1 MKCDRPLFVLSFS
14 ILAGMYTAVTMPRSL
29 LYGSLA
35 LFAFF
40 TVFHFF
46 TRNRYTLSLIITLC
60 GVVAAIFYFDA
71 YQDRHR
77 DKIYALEQLDGGS
90 AYGIVKESHTSYAS
104 SYYTVTVSSFNG
116 TDIEPVNVNV
126 YTDDILSP
134 GDMVIMQGRF
144 KGFSPASNYRYNY
157 SNNIDAYFYADSI
170 ALASES
176 SFSFRRLFY
185 QIKSGLTQ
193 NMKRLYDTDTAPIA
207 AAMGFGDKSLL
218 SNDVNDK
225 FRSAGLSHA
234 LVVSGL
240 HVGFIVAA
248 VNRLMYFLPVSKR
261 LKNIA
266 AAIFVLLFMGI
277 AGFTPSIIR
286 AGSLIIV
293 YLLGRSL
300 VVETDSFTVLAVV
313 VLVSVL
319 QNPYSAVNA
328 SLLLS
333 YSAYFGVVY
342 AAQFAAGKN
351 FNKLFTG
358 LLVSA
363 GAVAATSPVMALLGM
378 DTTLLAPVFN
388 LLRSPFIMVVCVLS
402 FFTAIICYIPV
413 FGAVLDF
420 PLVFVNKVCI
430 HILLYISRVAEDN
443 FGFAMINLGESRAKF
458 IIACTVVAFGFVC
471 VQLKNPKIKIILLR
485 AVPLVSFL
493 CYNYADNRFVTVKAF
508 DSSRETSFVV
518 SGSKNYLILAQDID
532 RNKLESILSENNL
545 TEFDGLIYCLEDPG
559 RADLGLCKN
568 SLTVT
573 ESGHYDFED
582 FSLEASVEKGAMKY
596 IFDVCGTTF
605 SFSHKKAEFS
615 GENTDYYFYG
625 NDAPEIINSQKIYYF
640 YPLLKS
646 QTEQVQN
653 LGAVELYDTLTI
665 KIDRSSGKSF
675 IVRDVKNFGYGI

>member
-1 MKCDRPLFVLSFS
+1 M
-14 ILAGMYTAVTMPRSL
+14 
-29 LYGSLA
+29 YGSLA
-35 LFAFF
+35 LSAFF

-46 TRNRYTLSLIITLC
+46 TRNKYTLALIISLC
-60 GVVAAIFYFDA
+60 GTVAATAYFDV
-71 YQDRHR
+71 YKDRHR
-77 DKIYALEQLDGGS
+77 DKIYELEQLGSGS

-104 SYYTVTVSSFNG
+104 SYYTVSVSNFN
-116 TDIEPVNVNV
+116 DNNIEPVNVNV

-134 GDMVIMQGRF
+134 GDVVVMQGRF
-144 KGFSPASNYRYNY
+144 KGFSPTSNYQYNY
-157 SNNIDAYFYADSI
+157 SKNIDAYFYADSI
-170 ALASES
+170 ALASDS
-176 SFSFRRLFY
+176 SFSLQRMFFY
-185 QIKSGLTQ
+185 MKSALTQ
-193 NMKRLYDTDTAPIA
+193 SVKKLYDTDTAPVA

-218 SNDVNDK
+218 SNDVRDK
-225 FRSAGLSHA
+225 FQSAGLSHA

-266 AAIFVLLFMGI
+266 AAIFVLVFMGI
-277 AGFTPSIIR
+277 AGFTPSVIR
-286 AGSLIIV
+286 AGALIIV
-293 YLLGRSL
+293 YLLGRSF
-300 VVETDSFTVLAVV
+300 VVETDSYTVLAIV
-313 VLVSVL
+313 VLISVV

-342 AAQFAAGKN
+342 AAQITAEKN
-351 FNKLFTG
+351 FNKLLSG
-358 LLVSA
+358 LFISA
-363 GAVAATSPVMALLGM
+363 GAVVATSPVLALLGM

-402 FFTAIICYIPV
+402 FFTAIAFYIPV
-413 FGAVLDF
+413 VGAVLNF

-430 HILLYISRVAEDN
+430 HILLYISHVAEDN

-458 IIACTVVAFGFVC
+458 IIACTAVAFGFVC
-471 VQLKNPKIKIILLR
+471 IQIKNPKIKIILLR
-485 AVPLVSFL
+485 VVPLVSFL

-508 DSSRETSFVV
+508 DSSRETAFVI

-559 RADLGLCKN
+559 RADMSLCN
-568 SLTVT
+568 DSLTVT

-582 FSLEASVEKGAMKY
+582 FSLEASVEKGALKY
-596 IFDVCGTTF
+596 VFDVCGTTF
-605 SFSHKKAEFS
+605 SFSHKKADFS
-615 GENTDYYFYG
+615 GENTDYFFYG
-625 NDAPEIINSQKIYYF
+625 NDAPQTVDSRKIFYF
-640 YPLLKS
+640 YPILKS
-646 QTEQVQN
+646 QTEQAQS

-665 KIDRSSGKSF
+665 KIDRSSGKNF
-675 IVRDVKNFGYGI
+675 IVKDVKNFGYGI

>member
-1 MKCDRPLFVLSFS
+1 M
-14 ILAGMYTAVTMPRSL
+14 
-29 LYGSLA
+29 YGSLA

-40 TVFHFF
+40 AVFHFL
-46 TRNRYTLSLIITLC
+46 TRNKYTLALIISLC
-60 GVVAAIFYFDA
+60 GVVAATVYFDA
-71 YQDRHR
+71 YKGRHR
-77 DKIYALEQLDGGS
+77 DKIYELEQLGSGS

-104 SYYTVTVSSFNG
+104 SYYTISVSEFNG
-116 TDIEPVNVNV
+116 ADVGPANVNV

-134 GDMVIMQGRF
+134 GDAVIMEGRF
-144 KGFSPASNYRYNY
+144 KGFSPASNYQYNY
-157 SNNIDAYFYADSI
+157 SKDIDAYFYADSI
-170 ALASES
+170 ALMSES
-176 SFSFRRLFY
+176 PFSFRGMFY
-185 QIKSGLTQ
+185 QIKSDLTQ
-193 NMKRLYDTDTAPIA
+193 NIKRFYDTDTAPVA

-248 VNRLMYFLPVSKR
+248 INRLMYFLPVSKR

-266 AAIFVLLFMGI
+266 AAIFVLVFMGI
-277 AGFTPSIIR
+277 AGFTPSVIR
-286 AGSLIIV
+286 AGTLIIV

-313 VLVSVL
+313 VLISML

-342 AAQFAAGKN
+342 AAQIASEKN
-351 FNKLFTG
+351 FNKVLTG
-358 LLVSA
+358 FVVSA
-363 GAVAATSPVMALLGM
+363 GAVVATSPVMALLGM

-388 LLRSPFIMVVCVLS
+388 LLRSPFIMAVCILS

-413 FGAVLDF
+413 LGAVLNF
-420 PLVFVNKVCI
+420 PLVFINKVCI
-430 HILLYISRVAEDN
+430 HILLYISHVAEDN

-471 VQLKNPKIKIILLR
+471 IQIKNPKIKIILLR
-485 AVPLVSFL
+485 VVPLVSFL

-508 DSSRETSFVV
+508 DSSRETAFVI

-532 RNKLESILSENNL
+532 QNKLESILSENNL
-545 TEFDGLIYCLEDPG
+545 TEFDGLIYCLEDPE
-559 RADLGLCKN
+559 RADLSLCN
-568 SLTVT
+568 DSFTVT

-582 FSLEASVEKGAMKY
+582 FSLEARVEKGAMKY
-596 IFDVCGTTF
+596 VFDVCGTTF
-605 SFSHKKAEFS
+605 SFSHKKADFS
-615 GENTDYYFYG
+615 GENTDYFFYG
-625 NDAPEIINSQKIYYF
+625 NDAPQTVDSRKIFYF
-640 YPLLKS
+640 YPILKS
-646 QTEQVQN
+646 QAEQAQS

-665 KIDRSSGKSF
+665 KIDRSSGKNF